1 MPDIF
6 EATMIVEGVTEA
18 DEEGVIAAW
27 QVLIDTGVVWQLQG
41 KYGRTARDL
50 IVAGVCTP
58 A

>member
-27 QVLIDTGVVWQLQG
+27 QGLIDTGVVWQLQG